1 MQYTGSPLRR
11 INHLVG
17 EIDALYHEAAL
28 RFGLPDSAMMV
39 LYTVSVE
46 GGVCPIGEIVRQ
58 CGVSKQTINSAL
70 RRLEA
75 DGVIA
80 LSPQGGKSK
89 CVHLTEAG
97 EALTRDTVCRLIEME
112 NGILSSWTAEEQAQ
126 YLSLMQRY
134 HDAFQAGVEELA

>member
-1 MQYTGSPLRR
+1 MKHTGGSLRR

-17 EIDALYHEAAL
+17 EINALYHEAAL

-39 LYTVSVE
+39 LYTVSAE
-46 GGVCPIGEIVRQ
+46 GGVCTIGEIVRQ

-70 RRLEA
+70 RRLEREGA
-75 DGVIA
+75 IA
-80 LSPQGGKSK
+80 LSPQGGKGK

-97 EALTRDTVCRLIEME
+97 EALARRTVCRLIEME
-112 NGILSSWTAEEQAQ
+112 NGILSSWTAEERTQ

-134 HDAFQAGVEELA
+134 HNAFQAGVEGLA